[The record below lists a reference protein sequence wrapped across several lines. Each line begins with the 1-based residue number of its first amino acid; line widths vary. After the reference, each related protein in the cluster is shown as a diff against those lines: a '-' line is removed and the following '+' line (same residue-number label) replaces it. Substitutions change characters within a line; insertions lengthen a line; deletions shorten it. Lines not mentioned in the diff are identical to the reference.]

1 MSNNKILTVSYG
13 TFSCTLE
20 GFDDSFGT
28 MKAIAEYFRDLA
40 SDDRYFGAE
49 PPIPDAEMLARI
61 AEKEISRRVEAREDK
76 GKIVLSA
83 TDPVAIADSD
93 TSSTHAPHDSTADA
107 DAVQA
112 AEEQAQELRADEMR
126 AQEMRAQAD
135 AVQAQIEAK
144 RLADESAAAE
154 AQRAADAQAEADA
167 ETARV
172 EAEAVARQAEQD
184 QIDDEAA
191 RTAHDAEVLAATQ
204 IDVSAD
210 EAEDDTTPPARDL
223 AAELPEADAFFAQ
236 SNVEDA
242 DDANFEDLGDAGI
255 DKAPVVAG
263 IVPHADSI
271 AAKLERIRAV
281 VSSAETSSDDDDDY
295 SEDEHAEAGVVSDT
309 PEAADVDGGL
319 EYDGADDDDIQ
330 VDATASEDDDIVG
343 DALADIEAALAA
355 DEMAAVSAPDA
366 QMPDTQAEDAFD
378 QVAETK
384 TETTQTASDDLDGDD
399 DISAILAGLESSFD
413 ANEVAETDADD
424 DDDLDAMLNDTM
436 GAVTDA
442 SDNIFDAES
451 EDGTQAQDE
460 IVQAPNE
467 AAQPRRVARVIKVK
481 RADLEKAIAEGELEE
496 VEEDLGPSS
505 LSPEDEDDLMR
516 ELAQVEAETAPSED
530 VVSDLDIAPDAPVE
544 PQADIAAE
552 SNPDEDVSR
561 LMAQTDA
568 EMDDAEG
575 AQNREAFA
583 HLRAA
588 VAAQKADGGLVAED
602 SEKQEVAYR
611 TDLAEAVKP
620 RRPSANGGSRSERPD
635 TTPRPAPLKLVAEQ
649 RVDTPQTD
657 LRGPV
662 RPRRVA
668 STPEI
673 ASGDADSFADYASE
687 LGAVKLPDLLEAA
700 ASYMSFIEG
709 RDQFSRPQLMN
720 KVRQVEKEEF
730 SREDGL
736 RSFGQLL
743 RAGKIEKIKGGRFAV
758 TGDIG
763 YRPDARAAG

>member
-93 TSSTHAPHDSTADA
+93 APHDDTA

-112 AEEQAQELRADEMR
+112 AQMQAQELRADEMR

-172 EAEAVARQAEQD
+172 EAEAAARQAEQD
-184 QIDDEAA
+184 QIDEAA
-191 RTAHDAEVLAATQ
+191 RTAHDAEILAATQ

-210 EAEDDTTPPARDL
+210 EAEDETTPPARDL

-236 SNVEDA
+236 SSVEDA
-242 DDANFEDLGDAGI
+242 DEANFENLGDAGI
-255 DKAPVVAG
+255 DKATVVAG

-309 PEAADVDGGL
+309 PDAADVDGGL
-319 EYDGADDDDIQ
+319 EYDGQYDGADDDDIQ

-366 QMPDTQAEDAFD
+366 QMPDTQTEDASD

-384 TETTQTASDDLDGDD
+384 TEAAQTDSDDLDGDD

-442 SDNIFDAES
+442 SDNIFDAAP
-451 EDGTQAQDE
+451 EDGAQATDE
-460 IVQAPNE
+460 IVQTPNE

-530 VVSDLDIAPDAPVE
+530 AVSDLDIALDATLE
-544 PQADIAAE
+544 TQADIAAE

-588 VAAQKADGGLVAED
+588 VAAQKADGGLLAED

-611 TDLAEAVKP
+611 TDLAKAVKP

-662 RPRRVA
+662 QPRRVA

>member
-1 MSNNKILTVSYG
+1 MMSNNKILTVSYG

-93 TSSTHAPHDSTADA
+93 TSSAHAPHENTA

-112 AEEQAQELRADEMR
+112 AQTQAKELRADEMR

-154 AQRAADAQAEADA
+154 AKRAADAQAEADA

-172 EAEAVARQAEQD
+172 EAEAAARQAEQE
-184 QIDDEAA
+184 QVDEAA
-191 RTAHDAEVLAATQ
+191 RTARDAEVLAAAQ
-204 IDVSAD
+204 IDISAD
-210 EAEDDTTPPARDL
+210 KAEDDTTPPAHDL

-242 DDANFEDLGDAGI
+242 DEANFEDLGDAVI

-309 PEAADVDGGL
+309 PEAAKVDGGL
-319 EYDGADDDDIQ
+319 EHDGEDDDDIQ
-330 VDATASEDDDIVG
+330 VNATVSEDDDIVG

-366 QMPDTQAEDAFD
+366 QMPDTQAEDASD
-378 QVAETK
+378 QVAETE
-384 TETTQTASDDLDGDD
+384 TEATQSDSDDLDGDD

-451 EDGTQAQDE
+451 EDGAQAQDE

-530 VVSDLDIAPDAPVE
+530 AVSDLDIALDAPIE
-544 PQADIAAE
+544 QQADIAAE

>member
-1 MSNNKILTVSYG
+1 MMSNNKILTVSYG

-93 TSSTHAPHDSTADA
+93 TPHDDTADA

-112 AEEQAQELRADEMR
+112 AQMQAQELRADEMR

-154 AQRAADAQAEADA
+154 VQRAADAQAEADA

-172 EAEAVARQAEQD
+172 EAEAAARQAEQD
-184 QIDDEAA
+184 QIDEAA
-191 RTAHDAEVLAATQ
+191 RTAHDAEILAATQ

-210 EAEDDTTPPARDL
+210 EAEDETTPPARDL

-236 SNVEDA
+236 SSVEDA
-242 DDANFEDLGDAGI
+242 DEANFENLGDAGI
-255 DKAPVVAG
+255 DKAAVVAG

-309 PEAADVDGGL
+309 PDAADVDGGL
-319 EYDGADDDDIQ
+319 EYDGQYDRADDDDIQ

-355 DEMAAVSAPDA
+355 DEMAAVSAPGA
-366 QMPDTQAEDAFD
+366 QMPETQTEDASD

-384 TETTQTASDDLDGDD
+384 TEATQTDSDDLDGDD

-442 SDNIFDAES
+442 SDNIFDAAP
-451 EDGTQAQDE
+451 EDGAQAQDE
-460 IVQAPNE
+460 IVQAPNK
-467 AAQPRRVARVIKVK
+467 AAPPRRVARVIKVK
-481 RADLEKAIAEGELEE
+481 RADLEKAIAEGDLEE

-530 VVSDLDIAPDAPVE
+530 AVSDLDIALDATLE
-544 PQADIAAE
+544 TQADIAAE

-611 TDLAEAVKP
+611 TDLAKAVKP

-662 RPRRVA
+662 QPRRVA